1 MKLIHTCHVQ
11 NTYSA
16 SNWSFEDTYKLLFDL
31 EGSILEVGY
40 FIHYKDVYSKHPI
53 EHVIELPSSI
63 GCPFRCAFCASSLLP
78 YQRKL
83 SSTELVS
90 LFTVIYTTY
99 GLCEDDC
106 ILVSFTGIGDFAH
119 STDEII
125 SFIDVVNGRYANV
138 EFTLSSCQ
146 WSPDLFLRADELVK
160 KKYPIRYFQIAY
172 IAQPNVLREKRII
185 PTAPKAMCSLD
196 QIVEHI
202 RKSDNTCYRINYV
215 MIEGVNDDE
224 YSFNQFASS
233 VVQIRSRILIRISRM
248 NITEASRKNS
258 LSPPSL
264 EDMQK
269 FKTILSSLG
278 VNSYLFYAEKNDNM
292 NCGQLIANYLEK

>member
-31 EGSILEVGY
+31 DGSILEVGY
-40 FIHYKDVYSKHPI
+40 FIHYKDVYSRQPI
-53 EHVIELPSSI
+53 EHVIELPSSV

-78 YQRKL
+78 YKRKL
-83 SSTELVS
+83 TSTELVS
-90 LFTVIYTTY
+90 LFAVILTTY
-99 GLCEDDC
+99 GLCKDDC

-125 SFIDVVNGRYANV
+125 SFIDTVNSKYANI

-146 WSPDLFLRADELVK
+146 WSPDLFSLADELVK

-172 IAQPNVLREKRII
+172 IAHPNVLREKRII
-185 PTAPKAMCSLD
+185 PAALKAMCSLD

-202 RKSDNTCYRINYV
+202 RQSDNSCYRINYV

-224 YSFNQFASS
+224 YSFNQFASL
-233 VVQIRSRILIRISRM
+233 VVQIQSRILIRISRM
-248 NITEASRKNS
+248 NITEASKRNN
-258 LSPPSL
+258 LLPPSL

-269 FKTILSSLG
+269 FKTILSSLS

-292 NCGQLIANYLEK
+292 NCGQLIANYLKK